1 MVEDN
6 VIVGNTAWE
15 GAGIRFCFFGGV
27 IAEPMVRRNTILDNE
42 AGFAGGGIAI
52 YDADPVIENC
62 TLDGNSAV
70 AIGGGLYATQCQVAP
85 ALLNTIVTNSTSGG
99 GVALENA
106 ALTTS
111 LCDVWGN
118 TGGDYVNCGPGPTDM
133 SADPLFCDPA
143 NRDVS
148 LRDDSPCLPEN
159 NPWSAL
165 IGAHDAGGC
174 GTSVSGEYS
183 TELLFH
189 LNLPS
194 PNPASGPVEL
204 SYELQDPGVPVEL
217 TIFSVDGRLIRRFDA
232 APGAAGEHRLTWDAT
247 DERGVPVASGVY
259 LVRGRA
265 AGRSSYRGLVILRR
279 P

>member
-6 VIVGNTAWE
+6 VFAGNTAWE
-15 GAGIRFCFFGGV
+15 GAGIRFCFFAGV
-27 IAEPMVRRNTILDNE
+27 LAEPTVRRNTILDNE

-52 YDADPVIENC
+52 YDADPIIANC
-62 TLDGNSAV
+62 TLDGNSAGT
-70 AIGGGLYATQCQVAP
+70 IGGGFYAAQCEVAP
-85 ALLNTIVTNSTSGG
+85 ALLNSIITNSASGG
-99 GVALENA
+99 GVALEEA

-111 LCDVWGN
+111 MCDVWGN
-118 TGGDYVNCGPGPTDM
+118 IGGDYINCGPSPSDM
-133 SADPLFCDPA
+133 SVDPFFCDPV
-143 NRDVS
+143 NRDLS

-159 NPWSAL
+159 NPWGAL
-165 IGAHDAGGC
+165 IGAHEAGGC
-174 GTSVSGEYS
+174 GTSVSGE
-183 TELLFH
+183 H
-189 LNLPS
+189 LAGFSFRLNPPF

-204 SYELQDPGVPVEL
+204 SYELQDPGAVVEL
-217 TIFSVDGRLIRRFDA
+217 TVLSVSGRVIRRLDA

-247 DERGVPVASGVY
+247 DERGGPVASGVY

>member
-6 VIVGNTAWE
+6 VFAGNTAWE
-15 GAGIRFCFFGGV
+15 GAGIRFCFFAGV
-27 IAEPMVRRNTILDNE
+27 IAEPTVRRNTILDNE

-52 YDADPVIENC
+52 YDADPIIANC
-62 TLDGNSAV
+62 TLDGNSAGT
-70 AIGGGLYATQCQVAP
+70 IGGGFYAAQCEVAP
-85 ALLNTIVTNSTSGG
+85 ALLNSIITNSASGG
-99 GVALENA
+99 GVALEEA

-111 LCDVWGN
+111 MCDVWGN
-118 TGGDYVNCGPGPTDM
+118 IGGDYINCGPSPSDM
-133 SADPLFCDPA
+133 SVDPFFCDPV
-143 NRDVS
+143 NRDLS

-159 NPWSAL
+159 NPWGAL
-165 IGAHDAGGC
+165 IGAHEAGGC
-174 GTSVSGEYS
+174 GTSVSGE
-183 TELLFH
+183 H
-189 LNLPS
+189 LAGFSFRLNPPF

-204 SYELQDPGVPVEL
+204 SYELQDPGAVVEL
-217 TIFSVDGRLIRRFDA
+217 TVLSVSGRVIRRLDA

-247 DERGVPVASGVY
+247 DERGGPVASGVY